1 MEYLVTLSSTQRAVV
16 RARLRE
22 LYSNAPRDVYFDAVR
37 EEISRH
43 YLADPSNPYQQ
54 SGRTSGA
61 ERWRET
67 RYCIVEAL
75 DRDGDLLDVGCAN
88 GLLLE
93 SLIGWAAERGISI
106 RPHGLDFVPELIELA
121 QQRLAR
127 YNGASFEVANAFYW
141 VPSRQFD
148 FVRTNLEYVQPAD
161 WPEYIARQYSAVK
174 EGGRLILCHY
184 REPQDAVDVAALLT
198 HLGYRVGGKTEA
210 PGVNVAWCDRPRGPV
225 HSMPPAFV
233 PPDAGS

>member
-1 MEYLVTLSSTQRAVV
+1 MTTHRARMEV
-16 RARLRE
+16 RARLKE

-37 EEISRH
+37 DEIARY
-43 YLADPSNPYQQ
+43 YLADRSNPYRQ

-93 SLIGWAAERGISI
+93 SLIGWAAERGITI
-106 RPHGLDFVPELIELA
+106 RPHGLDFVPELIALA
-121 QQRLAR
+121 RQRLAR

-141 VPSRQFD
+141 MPTRQFD

-161 WPEYIARQYSAVK
+161 WPEYLARQYSAVK

-184 REPQDAVDVAALLT
+184 REPHDAVDVAALLKR
-198 HLGYRVGGKTEA
+198 LGYQARGRAEA
-210 PGVNVAWCDRPRGPV
+210 PGVSVAWCDRGP
-225 HSMPPAFV
+225 SPAR
-233 PPDAGS
+233 